1 VGSNPPP
8 DVASGLVSGS
18 GVDSCATV
26 KVVDAMLI
34 VVGIV
39 EKSSSFFL
47 LVVFFEF
54 AAVPAP
60 ALTRFQKR
68 LGGIDHG

>member
-1 VGSNPPP
+1 
-8 DVASGLVSGS
+8 
-18 GVDSCATV
+18 
-26 KVVDAMLI
+26 MLI